1 MAKFEV
7 VSRFSGEENLLLPK
21 RATTQSAGYD
31 FIIAEDIVIPTY
43 QEAIKPIAGNTWFYR
58 IQTLEDIASL
68 TKETGAKPSLASTG
82 VKCKLDPGTYLEL
95 SLRSSIPLKHW
106 LLLANSVGIIDGDY
120 YNNPDNEGE
129 IFFQLINIS
138 PYPIQLRKGDR
149 IGQGIIKPYFTTEDD
164 AAAGARIGGFGST
177 D

>member
-7 VSRFSGEENLLLPK
+7 VSRFAGEEDLLIPQRK
-21 RATTQSAGYD
+21 TAGAAGYD
-31 FIIAEDIVIPTY
+31 LIIAEDIVIPTY

-58 IQTLEDIASL
+58 VMTLEDIAGL
-68 TKETGAKPSLASTG
+68 TKETGAKPTLASVG

-106 LLLANSVGIIDGDY
+106 LLLANSVGVIDEDY

-129 IFFQLINIS
+129 IFLQLINIS
-138 PYPIQLRKGDR
+138 PYPIVLKKGDR
-149 IGQGIIKPYFTTEDD
+149 VGQGIIKPYLTVEGDE
-164 AAAGARIGGFGST
+164 AAGIRTGGFGST
-177 D
+177 N